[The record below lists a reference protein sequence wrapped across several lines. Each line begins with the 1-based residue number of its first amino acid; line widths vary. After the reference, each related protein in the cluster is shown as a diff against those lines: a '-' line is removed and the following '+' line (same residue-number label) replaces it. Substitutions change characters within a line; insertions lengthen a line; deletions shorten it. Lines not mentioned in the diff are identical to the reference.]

1 MSASRRVSA
10 SLVLALAAS
19 TLAMPPADAAPAT
32 AAAWDADRDA
42 AQVALDAATAD
53 ASAAQSALQAAEA
66 ALSEAQSA
74 AAAAEMRQ
82 REAEGAVDKQSRDN
96 KAAFDAE
103 IARLR
108 GDVDRAQATLTQA
121 KKAEAEAKTAWENA
135 SAATRQAVADRDA
148 VQAELK
154 RTAAT
159 VQQYDNALA
168 NKKAER
174 ERLITERDY
183 WANHR
188 FNQAEYERVA
198 AQAIV
203 EMVND
208 YRQANGLAPLRTH
221 AAFNQQ
227 AGNWSRNMA
236 KNGYRHS
243 PKEWGRSAENIARN
257 GYHTP
262 STMTA
267 EQWGVLAK
275 QFFTQWR
282 NSPDGHNQ
290 SMLDSQYQG
299 IGVGIAFD
307 SKGIAYAT
315 TMFFIEDTKLANGS
329 YYPTDGMTRTALNSG
344 QPFYRAAGAKQLVG
358 LGSWSAPN
366 NPGNATVN
374 NAKILGGRQAQ
385 MRKVQGLATR
395 VDDKVDMSKRANPA
409 KAAEIDARVQAATRE
424 YNQMVEPRNAA
435 ARRKTALEEQ
445 RKTQQS
451 RVEDAVAAERN
462 RLSRYDAAKTQR
474 SDAQRALDRAISAQ
488 ANAPRGPAPVAANL
502 LAEQQAA
509 RTDAQVKR
517 EAVAPAQ
524 RAVDEKKAAA
534 EVARAAQAKA
544 QSAYDAVLAAAPAPE
559 PTGPSQYNPTFSTYQ
574 PPAPAAT
581 ATATA
586 GTQSNTPV
594 SDTGGDGGSSAESVL
609 GILVVVL
616 GLIGL
621 VVGLLAEG
629 NPQLQLLFAGQL

>member
-1 MSASRRVSA
+1 MSVSRRVSA
-10 SLVLALAAS
+10 SLVLALAS

-32 AAAWDADRDA
+32 VTAWEADRDA
-42 AQVALDAATAD
+42 ARVALDTATAD

-66 ALSEAQSA
+66 ALTDAQSA
-74 AAAAEMRQ
+74 ASAAERRQ
-82 REAEGAVDKQSRDN
+82 REAEGAVDKQLREN
-96 KAAFDAE
+96 KAAYDAE

-108 GDVDRAQATLTQA
+108 GDVDRAQAALAQA

-135 SAATRQAVADRDA
+135 SAATRQAVVDRDA
-148 VQAELK
+148 VQAELN

-159 VQQYDNALA
+159 VQQYDTALA

-174 ERLITERDY
+174 ERLIKERDY
-183 WANHR
+183 WANNR

-203 EMVND
+203 EMIND

-221 AAFNQQ
+221 ASYNQQ

-243 PKEWGRSAENIARN
+243 SKEWGWSAENIAAN

-267 EQWGVLAK
+267 EQWGQLATR
-275 QFFTQWR
+275 FFTQWR

-290 SMLDSQYQG
+290 SMLDSQHQG

-307 SKGIAYAT
+307 SKGVAYAT
-315 TMFFIEDTKLANGS
+315 TMFFIEDTRLTDGT
-329 YYPTDGMTRTALNSG
+329 YYKTDGMTRTALNSG
-344 QPFYRAAGAKQLVG
+344 QPFYRAVGAKRLIG
-358 LGSWSAPN
+358 LSNWSAPN

-374 NAKILGGRQAQ
+374 NSKILGGRQAQ
-385 MRKVQGLATR
+385 ARKMQGLAGR
-395 VDDKVDMSKRANPA
+395 VDEKVDMSKRANPT
-409 KAAEIDARVQAATRE
+409 KAAEINTRVQAATRE
-424 YNQMVEPRNAA
+424 YNQMVDPRNAA
-435 ARRKTALEEQ
+435 AQRKTALEQQ
-445 RKTQQS
+445 RKVRQS
-451 RVEDAVAAERN
+451 RVDDAVATERN
-462 RLSRYDAAKTQR
+462 RLGRYDAAKTQR
-474 SDAQRALDRAISAQ
+474 SDAARALDRAISANS
-488 ANAPRGPAPVAANL
+488 NAPSGPAPVAANL

-517 EAVAPAQ
+517 EAIAPAQ
-524 RAVDEKKAAA
+524 RAVEEKKAAA
-534 EVARAAQAKA
+534 DAARAAQVQA

-559 PTGPSQYNPTFSTYQ
+559 PTGPSPYNPTFSTYQ
-574 PPAPAAT
+574 PT
-581 ATATA
+581 AATA
-586 GTQSNTPV
+586 GTQANTQATTQV
-594 SDTGGDGGSSAESVL
+594 SATDSDDGSSVESVL
-609 GILVVVL
+609 GVVVVVL

>member
-32 AAAWDADRDA
+32 VTAWEADRDA
-42 AQVALDAATAD
+42 ARVALDTATAD
-53 ASAAQSALQAAEA
+53 ASAAQSALEAAEA
-66 ALSEAQSA
+66 ALTDAQSA
-74 AAAAEMRQ
+74 AAAAERRQ
-82 REAEGAVDKQSRDN
+82 KEAEGAVDKQSRDN

-108 GDVDRAQATLTQA
+108 GDVDRAQAALAQA
-121 KKAEAEAKTAWENA
+121 KQAEGEAKTAWENA
-135 SAATRQAVADRDA
+135 SVATRQAVADRDA
-148 VQAELK
+148 VQADLN

-159 VQQYDNALA
+159 LQQYDNALA

-174 ERLITERDY
+174 ERLIKERDY
-183 WANHR
+183 WANNR

-221 AAFNQQ
+221 AAYNQQ

-243 PKEWGRSAENIARN
+243 PDTWGRSGENIASN

-267 EQWGVLAK
+267 EQWGQLAK

-282 NSPDGHNQ
+282 TSTKGHNQ
-290 SMLDSQYQG
+290 AMLDSQYQG

-307 SKGIAYAT
+307 SKGVAYAT
-315 TMFFIEDTKLANGS
+315 TMFFIEDTRLTDGR

-358 LGSWSAPN
+358 LSNWSAPA
-366 NPGNATVN
+366 NPGNATVDN
-374 NAKILGGRQAQ
+374 GKIRGGRQAQ
-385 MRKVQGLATR
+385 MQKLQGLPAR
-395 VDDKVDMSKRANPA
+395 VDDKVDMSKRANPT

-424 YNQMVEPRNAA
+424 YNQMVDPRNAA
-435 ARRKTALEEQ
+435 AQRKTALEEQ
-445 RKTQQS
+445 RKVRQS
-451 RVEDAVAAERN
+451 RVDDAVATERN

-474 SDAQRALDRAISAQ
+474 SDAARALDRAITAN
-488 ANAPRGPAPVAANL
+488 ANAPTGPAPVAANL
-502 LAEQQAA
+502 LAKQQAA

-517 EAVAPAQ
+517 AAIAPAR
-524 RAVDEKKAAA
+524 RAVEEKKAAA
-534 EVARAAQAKA
+534 DAARAAQAKA

-559 PTGPSQYNPTFSTYQ
+559 PTGPSPYNPTFSTYQ
-574 PPAPAAT
+574 PT
-581 ATATA
+581 AATA
-586 GTQSNTPV
+586 GTQANTQ
-594 SDTGGDGGSSAESVL
+594 DNRDDGSSVESVL
-609 GILVVVL
+609 GVVVVVL